1 MVYLNLGYA
10 YPWGY
15 TKSWQGVRQSILKK
29 VNSKKAIFMNI
40 KKTSLNVKKGKLI
53 YKNLIKRFFIKKHV
67 TFTFYLYSGHCLMGS
82 LWARP

>member
-1 MVYLNLGYA
+1 
-10 YPWGY
+10 
-15 TKSWQGVRQSILKK
+15 
-29 VNSKKAIFMNI
+29 MNI